1 MITPVGD
8 EVTSLLVGDE
18 VICFV
23 VGDDVASAVAIGFK
37 VGDTDVNDCTV
48 GDADA
53 KDIDGVGG
61 DELFGQHTYHS
72 SACIVAHNSSS
83 LVNSDANTSISAQV

>member
-23 VGDDVASAVAIGFK
+23 VGDEVASAVVGFK

-53 KDIDGVGG
+53 KDVVDGVGG

-72 SACIVAHNSSS
+72 SDCIAAHNSSS